1 MFAVIEAVMFTKST
15 RFAVTITATINGTM
29 EDIPAI
35 PDTTGAMAIPDTTGA
50 MAIPDVT
57 DATEPGQMRVV
68 RHEAWLSAL
77 AGRNP
82 TLILGFQEQPGRGN
96 D

>member
-1 MFAVIEAVMFTKST
+1 MFAVIEAIMSTKNT
-15 RFAVTITATINGTM
+15 MFAVTITATINGTM

-35 PDTTGAMAIPDTTGA
+35 PNTTGAMAIPDITDSTAITG
-50 MAIPDVT
+50 IT
-57 DATEPGQMRVV
+57 DATEPEQMRVV

-77 AGRNP
+77 AGLNP

>member
-1 MFAVIEAVMFTKST
+1 MSKKSTMFAA
-15 RFAVTITATINGTM
+15 TITATINGTM

-35 PDTTGAMAIPDTTGA
+35 PDTTGAIAIPDITDSTAITG
-50 MAIPDVT
+50 IT

-68 RHEAWLSAL
+68 RHEAWLSSL
-77 AGRNP
+77 AGLNP
-82 TLILGFQEQPGRGN
+82 TLILGLQEQPGRGN